1 MKLFASIIFCLALT
15 AILII
20 SGAGCG
26 QPIPPTGGPRDTLP
40 PLITSSEPADSS
52 LNFKGNKITINFNE
66 YITLNN
72 PFEKITYS
80 PLPKINPLVEGK
92 LKTVTIKIKDT
103 LEPNTTYSIDFGES
117 IMDINE
123 NNKLADYRYVFSTGS
138 RIDSGVLS
146 GRVYLAENGKTDST
160 LIVILHKNNDDSTVA
175 KEKPRYAAKLNKEGD
190 FTFRFLAPGNYYIFA
205 LKDNDGQKK
214 YDQEG
219 EYIGFLDKPVIA
231 NQNEK
236 IVLYAFAEKAEV
248 KKTPPSSGTQP
259 AAAVKSKDDKR
270 LRISTNLDGGRQDIL
285 GNLILSF
292 ENKLASFDTAKLIF
306 TDETY
311 KKITNYTIRPDSNLK
326 KLTLTHTWTENSK
339 YNLIIQKEFAKDTAG
354 NYTTRTD
361 TIPIQA
367 KKESDYGSLDIKI
380 LNLDSTEHPIL
391 FLYQDEKVEL
401 DQPLLSNRYKYKL
414 FRPGE
419 YEVRILFDKNKNRKW
434 DTGNYWQKLQPEKIV
449 ARKLKLTIRSNWDNE
464 LEINLQDFGN

>member
-1 MKLFASIIFCLALT
+1 MKLFASIIFCLAVT
-15 AILII
+15 AILIFTG
-20 SGAGCG
+20 SGCG

-40 PLITSSEPADSS
+40 PLITISEPADSS

-66 YITLNN
+66 YITLDN
-72 PFEKITYS
+72 PYEKITYS
-80 PLPKINPLVEGK
+80 PLPKINPVVEGK

-117 IMDINE
+117 ITDINE
-123 NNKLADYRYVFSTGS
+123 NNKLTDYRYVFSTGP
-138 RIDSGVLS
+138 RIDSGVLT

-190 FTFRFLAPGNYYIFA
+190 FTFRYLAPGNYYIFA

-214 YDQEG
+214 YDQDS
-219 EYIGFLDKPVIA
+219 EYIGFLDKPVSA

-236 IVLYAFAEKAEV
+236 IVLYAFTEKAEV
-248 KKTPPSSGTQP
+248 KKGSIAPGSQAP
-259 AAAVKSKDDKR
+259 AATKSKDDKR
-270 LRISTNLDGGRQDIL
+270 LRLTTNLDGGRQDIL
-285 GNLILSF
+285 GDLVLSF
-292 ENKLASFDTAKLIF
+292 ENKLASFDTSKLIF
-306 TDETY
+306 TDDAY
-311 KKITNYTIRPDSNLK
+311 KNITNYTIRQDSNLK
-326 KLTLTHTWTENSK
+326 KLALTHTWTENSK

-354 NYTTRTD
+354 NFTTRTD
-361 TIPIQA
+361 TLSFQA

-380 LNLDSTEHPIL
+380 LNLDSTENPIL
-391 FLYQDEKVEL
+391 FLYRDEQVEL
-401 DQPLLSNRYKYKL
+401 DQPLLINRYKYKL

-434 DTGNYWQKLQPEKIV
+434 DTGNFWKKLQPEKIV
-449 ARKLKLTIRSNWDNE
+449 TRKLKLTIRSNWDNE